1 MYSFPSLLCAEKP
14 SCGQGALPGAGGGAT
29 SSSQSVPD
37 LRGLAGAKQPRILL
51 QRKEEKP
58 DLHFACFDSTT

>member
-14 SCGQGALPGAGGGAT
+14 SCGQRALPGAGGGAT